1 MHEPYYYICHMDI
14 SKVLVCI
21 FEMAKSKMDDMMN
34 QKMFKLYQLVYKIS
48 RPECKLIS

>member
-1 MHEPYYYICHMDI
+1 MDI

-21 FEMAKSKMDDMMN
+21 FEMAKSKMDDMIE
-34 QKMFKLYQLVYKIS
+34 QKMFKLYQLVS